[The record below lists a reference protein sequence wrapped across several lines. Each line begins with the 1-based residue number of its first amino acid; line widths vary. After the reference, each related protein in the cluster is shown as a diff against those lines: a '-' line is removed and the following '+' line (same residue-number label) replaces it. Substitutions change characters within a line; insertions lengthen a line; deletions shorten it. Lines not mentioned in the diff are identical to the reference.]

1 MILSIVRRQ
10 SGTIGEYNA
19 PVMPFITR
27 VAFSTALMVSLWSPT
42 GFTEQSGQ
50 AAPPSRAGNLDA
62 LVTAI
67 EPELITWRRHLHQN
81 PELSNREV
89 ETAKYVAERLRS
101 FGLEPQ
107 TGVGKH
113 GVVAILTGS
122 RPGPVV
128 ALRADMDG
136 LPVRE
141 ETNVPFASKA
151 TGEYEGN
158 SVGVM
163 HACGH
168 DTHVAILLATA
179 RVLTQ
184 MRDRVPGTV
193 KFIFQP
199 AEESVP
205 AAERPAG
212 AELMIKEGVMANPKV
227 DAVFGLHVFANVP
240 AGTITYRSGPF
251 MAAADSFEIIVKG
264 RQTHGSAP
272 WRGVDPIVV
281 GAQIVTSLQTI
292 VSRNVDIT
300 LLPAIVT
307 VGQFQSGVRNN
318 IIPDSARLVGT
329 IRTFDDAVQAD
340 IHARVRKIAE
350 GIAAGA
356 GATVDVRIDKGY
368 PVTSN
373 DAALTKQMLP
383 TLERVAP
390 GKVKESELITGAE
403 DFTYFQ
409 RQVPGLF
416 FFLGITP
423 PEQVGKAAANHSP
436 LFYVEEKALITGV
449 RALAHLAVDYLQ
461 APISSRA
468 R

>member
-1 MILSIVRRQ
+1 MIGPTTFRIALLATLALS
-10 SGTIGEYNA
+10 
-19 PVMPFITR
+19 
-27 VAFSTALMVSLWSPT
+27 
-42 GFTEQSGQ
+42 
-50 AAPPSRAGNLDA
+50 
-62 LVTAI
+62 VTAAASQSLAPDLERLI
-67 EPELITWRRHLHQN
+67 TAVEPELIQWRRHLHQN

-107 TGVGKH
+107 TGIAGN
-113 GVVAILTGS
+113 GVVAVLRGG

-141 ETNVPFASKA
+141 ETNLPFASRA
-151 TGEYEGN
+151 MSDYEGN
-158 SVGVM
+158 KVSVM

-184 MRDRVPGTV
+184 VKDRLPGSV

-199 AEESVP
+199 AEEGVP
-205 AAERPAG
+205 IEERPAG
-212 AELMIKEGVMANPKV
+212 AEKMIAEGVLQNPKV
-227 DAVFGLHVFANVP
+227 DAIFGLHVFANV
-240 AGTITYRSGPF
+240 ATGTITYRSGPF
-251 MAAADSFEIIVKG
+251 MAAADQFDIIVTG

-281 GAQIVTSLQTI
+281 GAQIVTALQTI

-300 LLPAIVT
+300 RLPAIVS
-307 VGQFQSGVRNN
+307 VGQFQAGVRNN
-318 IIPDSARLVGT
+318 IIPETAKLVGT

-340 IHARVRKIAE
+340 IHARVKRIAE
-350 GIAAGA
+350 GIASGA
-356 GATVDVRIDKGY
+356 GATVDVKIYKGY

-373 DAALTKQMLP
+373 EPELTKRMLA

-390 GKVKESELITGAE
+390 GRVKESELITGAE

-416 FFLGITP
+416 VFLGITP
-423 PEQVGKAAANHSP
+423 PDQVGKAPANHSP
-436 LFYVEEKALITGV
+436 LFFVDEKALPVGV
-449 RALAHLAVDYLQ
+449 RALTHLAVDYLS
-461 APISSRA
+461 APA

>member
-1 MILSIVRRQ
+1 MS
-10 SGTIGEYNA
+10 S
-19 PVMPFITR
+19 ITR
-27 VAFSTALMVSLWSPT
+27 LLASTVVLILLSAQAGFSERAD
-42 GFTEQSGQ
+42 Q
-50 AAPPSRAGNLDA
+50 AASASRGSGLDA

-89 ETAKYVAERLRS
+89 ETAKYIADRLRS

-107 TGVGKH
+107 TGIAKT
-113 GVVAILTGS
+113 GVVAILKGS
-122 RPGPVV
+122 SPGPVV
-128 ALRADMDG
+128 ALRADMDA

-141 ETNVPFASKA
+141 ETDVPFASQA

-158 SVGVM
+158 TVGVM

-184 MRDRVPGTV
+184 MRDRLPGSV

-205 AAERPAG
+205 QAERPAG
-212 AELMIKEGVMANPKV
+212 AELMVKEGVMQNPTV

-251 MAAADSFEIIVKG
+251 MAAADAFEIIVKG
-264 RQTHGSAP
+264 RQTHGSSP

-281 GAQIVTSLQTI
+281 GAQIVNALQTI

-300 LLPAIVT
+300 RLPAIVT
-307 VGQFQSGVRNN
+307 VGQFQAGVRNN

-368 PVTSN
+368 PVTAN
-373 DAALTKQMLP
+373 DPALTKRMLP

-403 DFTYFQ
+403 DFTFFQ
-409 RQVPGLF
+409 RQAPGLF
-416 FFLGITP
+416 VFLGITP
-423 PEQVGKAAANHSP
+423 PEQVGKAPANHSP
-436 LFYVEEKALITGV
+436 LFYVEEQALITGV
-449 RALAHLAVDYLQ
+449 RALAHLAVDYLG
-461 APISSRA
+461 SK
-468 R
+468 

>member
-1 MILSIVRRQ
+1 MLQRFTAVVISCAALSLASSQPAAAQVK
-10 SGTIGEYNA
+10 G
-19 PVMPFITR
+19 P
-27 VAFSTALMVSLWSPT
+27 TASPLAVDVDRL
-42 GFTEQSGQ
+42 
-50 AAPPSRAGNLDA
+50 AAA
-62 LVTAI
+62 V
-67 EPELITWRRHLHQN
+67 EPELLQWRRHLHQN
-81 PELSNREV
+81 PELGNREV
-89 ETAKYVAERLRS
+89 ETAKYIAERLRS

-107 TGVGKH
+107 AGVAKT
-113 GVVAILTGS
+113 GVVALLTGG

-128 ALRADMDG
+128 GLRADMDA

-151 TGEYEGN
+151 TADWEGQK
-158 SVGVM
+158 VGVM

-168 DTHVAILLATA
+168 DTHVAMLLATA

-184 MRDRVPGTV
+184 MKDRLPGTV

-205 AAERPAG
+205 VAERPAG
-212 AELMIKEGVMANPKV
+212 AELMVKEGVMQSPKV
-227 DAVFGLHVFANVP
+227 NAVFGLHVFANVP
-240 AGTITYRSGPF
+240 TGQLTYRSGPF
-251 MAAADSFEIIVKG
+251 MAAADAFEIIVKG
-264 RQTHGSAP
+264 RQTHGSSP

-281 GAQIVTSLQTI
+281 GAQIVSALQTI

-300 LLPAIVT
+300 RLPAIVS

-318 IIPDSARLVGT
+318 IIPDTARLVGT
-329 IRTFDDAVQAD
+329 IRTFNDDVQSD

-356 GATVDVRIDKGY
+356 GATVTVTIDRGY

-373 DAALTKQMLP
+373 DPALTAKMLP

-390 GKVKESELITGAE
+390 GMVKESELITGAE
-403 DFTYFQ
+403 DFTYYQ
-409 RQVPGLF
+409 RQSPGMF

-423 PEQVGKAAANHSP
+423 KEQVGKAASNHSP
-436 LFYVEEKALITGV
+436 LFYVDEKALLTGV
-449 RALAHLAVDYLQ
+449 RALANLAVDYMNSG
-461 APISSRA
+461 AIPGR
-468 R
+468 

>member
-1 MILSIVRRQ
+1 MRVRIVG
-10 SGTIGEYNA
+10 SVLALGLIVAPNLA
-19 PVMPFITR
+19 PVIT
-27 VAFSTALMVSLWSPT
+27 AAQAPSLTTEIDKLTTAV
-42 GFTEQSGQ
+42 
-50 AAPPSRAGNLDA
+50 
-62 LVTAI
+62 
-67 EPELITWRRHLHQN
+67 EPELIQWRRYLHEH

-107 TGVGKH
+107 TGIAGN
-113 GVVAILTGS
+113 GVVAVLRGG

-141 ETNVPFASKA
+141 ETNLPFASRA
-151 TGEYEGN
+151 MSEYEGN
-158 SVGVM
+158 KVSVM

-184 MRDRVPGTV
+184 VKDRLPGSV

-199 AEESVP
+199 AEEGVP
-205 AAERPAG
+205 IDERPAG
-212 AELMIKEGVMANPKV
+212 AEKMIAEGVLQNPKV
-227 DAVFGLHVFANVP
+227 DAIFGLHVFANV
-240 AGTITYRSGPF
+240 ATGTITYRSGPF
-251 MAAADSFEIIVKG
+251 MAAADQFDIIVTG

-281 GAQIVTSLQTI
+281 GAQIVTALQTI

-300 LLPAIVT
+300 RLPAIVS
-307 VGQFQSGVRNN
+307 VGQFQAGVRNN
-318 IIPDSARLVGT
+318 IIPETAKLVGT

-340 IHARVRKIAE
+340 IHARVKRIAE
-350 GIAAGA
+350 GIASGA
-356 GATVDVRIDKGY
+356 GATVDVKIYKGY

-373 DAALTKQMLP
+373 EPELTRRMLA

-390 GKVKESELITGAE
+390 GRVKESELITGAE

-416 FFLGITP
+416 VFLGITP
-423 PEQVGKAAANHSP
+423 PDQVGKAPANHSP
-436 LFYVEEKALITGV
+436 LFFVDEKALPVGV
-449 RALAHLAVDYLQ
+449 RALTHLAVDYLSG
-461 APISSRA
+461 PA

>member
-1 MILSIVRRQ
+1 MCRSTFGGFVFLGLALLSPAV
-10 SGTIGEYNA
+10 
-19 PVMPFITR
+19 
-27 VAFSTALMVSLWSPT
+27 STSQALSAEVDEL
-42 GFTEQSGQ
+42 
-50 AAPPSRAGNLDA
+50 AAA
-62 LVTAI
+62 V
-67 EPELITWRRHLHQN
+67 EPQLIQWRRHLHQR

-89 ETAKYVAERLRS
+89 ETARYVAEQLRS

-107 TGVGKH
+107 TGIART
-113 GVVAILTGS
+113 GVVALLRGG

-141 ETNVPFASKA
+141 ETGLPFASKA
-151 TGEYEGN
+151 TAEYEGN
-158 SVGVM
+158 KVGVM

-184 MRDRVPGTV
+184 MKDRLPGSV

-199 AEESVP
+199 AEEGAP
-205 AAERPAG
+205 LDERPAG
-212 AELMIKEGVMANPKV
+212 AEQMVAEGVMQNPKV

-240 AGTITYRSGPF
+240 TGTITYRSGPF
-251 MAAADSFEIIVKG
+251 MAAADQFDIIVTG

-281 GAQIVTSLQTI
+281 GSQIVTALQTI
-292 VSRNVDIT
+292 VSRHVDIT
-300 LLPAIVT
+300 RLPAIVS

-318 IIPDSARLVGT
+318 IIPDTARLVGT

-340 IHARVRKIAE
+340 IHARVKKIAE

-356 GATVDVRIDKGY
+356 GATVDVRITRGY
-368 PVTSN
+368 PVTAN
-373 DAALTKQMLP
+373 DPALTARMLP

-390 GKVKESELITGAE
+390 GRVKESELITGAE

-409 RQVPGLF
+409 RQAPGLF
-416 FFLGITP
+416 VFLGITP
-423 PEQVGKAAANHSP
+423 PEQAGKAPANHSP
-436 LFYVEEKALITGV
+436 LFFVDEKALPTGV
-449 RALAHLAVDYLQ
+449 RALAHLAVDYL
-461 APISSRA
+461 SSPQR
-468 R
+468 